1 MDCSLPGSSVHG
13 ILQARILEWVAMLT
27 SRGFSQH
34 RDRTCVSPIKLA
46 LASGFFT
53 TSATWRPLLSICTHP
68 IGSVFLENPDQYTLC
83 AHTHPYSFPQSLFTS
98 FRSPHQHAAVLFSVS
113 PVSSVSLP
121 NKSSPRAEQ
130 VCLLSLPCEHVCLP
144 PLPCEQVCLLT
155 LPCVLRSAGN
165 TADVA
170 DLHWMSGWL
179 SLSDRLW
186 ARGIPICKSK
196 F

>member
-130 VCLLSLPCEHVCLP
+130 VCLLSLPC
-144 PLPCEQVCLLT
+144 
-155 LPCVLRSAGN
+155 VLRSAGN
-165 TADVA
+165 TACF
-170 DLHWMSGWL
+170 SGWGVGSYCL
-179 SLSDRLW
+179 VGTQFAWVD
-186 ARGIPICKSK
+186 KKK
-196 F
+196 FWNG

>member
-1 MDCSLPGSSVHG
+1 MSDSCEPMDCNPPGSSVHG
-13 ILQARILEWVAMLT
+13 ILQARILEWVAMFA

-68 IGSVFLENPDQYTLC
+68 IGSVLLENRDQYTLS
-83 AHTHPYSFPQSLFTS
+83 AHTHPYSFPQSLSTS
-98 FRSPHQHAAVLFSVS
+98 FRSLHQHAAVLFSVS
-113 PVSSVSLP
+113 PVSSMSLP

-130 VCLLSLPCEHVCLP
+130 VCLVPL
-144 PLPCEQVCLLT
+144 LPCEQLCLLPLPCDQVCLLI
-155 LPCVLRSAGN
+155 LPCVLRSAVN

-170 DLHWMSGWL
+170 DLG
-179 SLSDRLW
+179 
-186 ARGIPICKSK
+186 
-196 F
+196 